1 MKKLE
6 AAVLFGL
13 AVAVIFC
20 LTGFMSFEKQCDGIR
35 GKVLRLHVLANSDS
49 EEDQALKLKVR
60 DRLLEEGREILS
72 GAENESEAAQ
82 KARENLGTLTRI
94 AEDEVKRQGY
104 DYPVTV
110 KVERTYFGTRVYD
123 NVTMPAGEY
132 EALRVLIG
140 SAEGKNWWCVMF
152 PPMCLP
158 AAEGGEGLQQEN
170 EKLEDVL
177 DQKEMDIVTSP
188 EKYELRFKTVEWFEE
203 AGNFLKDLFGRSANS

>member
-6 AAVLFGL
+6 AAVLFGF
-13 AVAVIFC
+13 AIAVIFC

-94 AEDEVKRQGY
+94 AEY
-104 DYPVTV
+104 
-110 KVERTYFGTRVYD
+110 
-123 NVTMPAGEY
+123 
-132 EALRVLIG
+132 
-140 SAEGKNWWCVMF
+140 
-152 PPMCLP
+152 
-158 AAEGGEGLQQEN
+158 
-170 EKLEDVL
+170 
-177 DQKEMDIVTSP
+177 
-188 EKYELRFKTVEWFEE
+188 
-203 AGNFLKDLFGRSANS
+203 